1 MRPLALTMQAFGPF
15 AGREHVDFAML
26 GENPLFLIHG
36 PTGAGKSSILDAI
49 CVALYGD
56 TAGGER
62 RAAQMRSH
70 HAPDDRPTEV
80 VFEFALGAERYRASR
95 SPEQSRPSRRA
106 RDGFVTEP
114 ARAEL
119 SRWRDGRWQALAAR
133 PARLI
138 LDLTEVGYMDSSG
151 VGTIVEA
158 KRHAD
163 RQGGRVVL
171 ANLQARVRSVLEIT
185 QLDRFFVIAASL
197 EAAREA

>member
-1 MRPLALTMQAFGPF
+1 MKPRSGRIVIDAQPESAALVLRVSG
-15 AGREHVDFAML
+15 EVDMHTS
-26 GENPLFLIHG
+26 P
-36 PTGAGKSSILDAI
+36 
-49 CVALYGD
+49 
-56 TAGGER
+56 
-62 RAAQMRSH
+62 QMRQ
-70 HAPDDRPTEV
+70 
-80 VFEFALGAERYRASR
+80 AL
-95 SPEQSRPSRRA
+95 Q
-106 RDGFVTEP
+106 D
-114 ARAEL
+114 
-119 SRWRDGRWQALAAR
+119 ALAAR